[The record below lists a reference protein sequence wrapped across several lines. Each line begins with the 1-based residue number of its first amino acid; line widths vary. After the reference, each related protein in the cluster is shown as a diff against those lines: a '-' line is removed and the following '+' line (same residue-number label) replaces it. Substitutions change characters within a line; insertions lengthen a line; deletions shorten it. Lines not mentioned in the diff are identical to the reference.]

1 VGGSAREISTR
12 NARNAAQI
20 DNHSISQEKDHEETT
35 ASVHIVVGNCRR
47 WVGAS
52 ACGHRSPSSATG
64 HDAGA
69 AIASTVNSGATG
81 PGSARPN
88 AAGSDAWPGHRR
100 ADDASTD
107 AGHDADDAGNDAND
121 AGSNAARAG
130 PSSWHAVASNAGR
143 HDDRLSDDAGDTIRK
158 RSRNIAWDEAGNDA
172 DDGWNDA
179 DDANDAWANARS
191 DGARPN
197 GSATTCSARKIA
209 RGSIMSASARNFG
222 P

>member
-64 HDAGA
+64 
-69 AIASTVNSGATG
+69 

-130 PSSWHAVASNAGR
+130 PSSWRAVASNAGR
-143 HDDRLSDDAGDTIRK
+143 HDDGLSDDAGDTIRK